1 MALRNFY
8 EKTTK
13 IFKIELR
20 FNSVVPDIR
29 GDHIS
34 IILKKRK
41 NDLDSE
47 AILYKE
53 ADVFSEG
60 ESGIAIFTLTPE
72 DTSIPPETY
81 FYEIKWAS
89 IDSIY
94 ILESDRLSV
103 LDRVFD

>member
-20 FNSVVPDIR
+20 FNSVIPDIR

-47 AILYKE
+47 AVLYKE

-60 ESGIAIFTLTPE
+60 ESGIAIFM
-72 DTSIPPETY
+72 
-81 FYEIKWAS
+81 K
-89 IDSIY
+89 
-94 ILESDRLSV
+94 
-103 LDRVFD
+103 